1 MPQKT
6 KMRLLQL
13 SGGLAS
19 NNAAAFEFVD
29 GSGAS
34 DQSYLRFDTVSGQS
48 EFGAPVVIGTDG
60 ATAGDIKL
68 TTDNNGEII
77 WEGSSADG
85 NENKLRAEDGAG
97 VNTLPASTGTI
108 LTTATAVT
116 VEQGGTGATSLTD
129 GGILLGNGSG
139 AIQAMNVL
147 SDGEMLVGDGTTD
160 PAVESGATLR
170 TSIGVGTGD
179 SPQFTG
185 IELGHASDTTLTRQG
200 SGDVN
205 IEGNIIYRAGGTDVA
220 IADGGT
226 GASTAAAAAS
236 ALGVGTEDS
245 PQFTGLNLESSTS
258 NLPLAILKN
267 TNSDALGARLRF
279 VKDKGAA
286 GADGDDVGSIE
297 WLGDDAGQNATA
309 FGKILV
315 EVSESDDTDE
325 AGKMSLFVAESN
337 GTTTT
342 LTAGLILEGEHATD
356 GQVDV
361 TIGAGSASTTT
372 IVGEAIIAGDLTVQ
386 GTTTTVNQTIIES
399 TVDVLVF
406 EGATANAHET
416 TLKVVEPTADCS
428 FALPT
433 LTAGNYFIPAITD
446 TATDASTAVTAAEFA
461 LLDGD
466 SNVATVTV
474 ADNDGVLFNDA
485 GTMKQVTVQSLAAYY
500 DDEITAMPNL
510 VTIGKAAATTDIAAG
525 DLTMY
530 NAVNDGNP
538 TIRVGKDAADSL
550 GIAVSYASGAQ
561 TLEKVEFSTAS
572 STGNADDGKFVFDVD
587 GTDILSIGDAGV
599 SISASMAYAVAGT
612 AILSDSGGTMTLSN
626 VDAIDATT
634 ESTIEAAID
643 SLVELT
649 TIGKA
654 AATTNIAAGD
664 VTMYNAVNDGNPSI
678 RVGKDAADSL
688 GITVSYASGAQ
699 TLEKVEFATASS
711 TANADDGRFIFDV
724 DGTDIVTIGDA
735 GLELKDDATIGSLS
749 DHDLLTLGNA
759 ILTVAGEVSMTT
771 LDIGGTNVTATATE
785 LSLLDGDVG
794 NDASITIADTDGILV
809 DDGGAMKK
817 VPASDLKT
825 FIGSGQTTKGYTEVG
840 TAVAADANV
849 SVPTINAASW
859 GQADIS
865 AATDREIYLNGQLLM
880 PGASAASN
888 KDWYN
893 EGTTNGIVRFE
904 FGLEVGDVL
913 TFVLRS

>member
-60 ATAGDIKL
+60 APAGDIKL

-461 LLDGD
+461 LLDGG

-550 GIAVSYASGAQ
+550 GIA
-561 TLEKVEFSTAS
+561 
-572 STGNADDGKFVFDVD
+572 
-587 GTDILSIGDAGV
+587 
-599 SISASMAYAVAGT
+599 
-612 AILSDSGGTMTLSN
+612 
-626 VDAIDATT
+626 
-634 ESTIEAAID
+634 
-643 SLVELT
+643 
-649 TIGKA
+649 
-654 AATTNIAAGD
+654 
-664 VTMYNAVNDGNPSI
+664 
-678 RVGKDAADSL
+678 
-688 GITVSYASGAQ
+688 VSYASGAQ